1 MLLMHLQNLFWKIII
16 IHVNLE
22 NCLKQLG
29 ANNAPDKKKK
39 KKAWLLHLPIY
50 SLSIISFETHG
61 ALNKKPIS
69 PRDLNCIN

>member
-39 KKAWLLHLPIY
+39 KGLTVTSSYIFPFH
-50 SLSIISFETHG
+50 
-61 ALNKKPIS
+61 NKFWNTWGS
-69 PRDLNCIN
+69 E